1 MSTAT
6 QSVEHDDDKIPL
18 LERVPGRGSSA
29 AFPLGLVGVAAL
41 VAGCFLSWSY
51 VDDVLGDLSIN
62 FYPGAVQITMIVI
75 GLVALVFLLAHQGPL
90 HKLGNWLDSA
100 AALRLLGLGA
110 LAYMLLAIILIAY
123 QSGGL
128 INVNPGGWVSFV
140 GAVLLTASGL
150 MLVSRSHKDPLFAKT
165 SSWLEISTIIALMAL
180 VLFGSA
186 YALGVEDGGSFVL
199 LLLFVAAMAA
209 ALTKAGVFTW
219 ISLIAQKNRQVL
231 LLGAFSV
238 AFLFPFTQGGSDE
251 NMSIATQVLIFAA
264 TALGLNI
271 VVGLAGLLD
280 LGYIAFLGA
289 GAYVGAVLST
299 STFATV
305 GWKPPFFVVVLV
317 GALFSATLGL
327 IIGSPTLRVSGDYLA
342 IVTLAFGEI
351 FRLAMGNLDGSNGP
365 DLTNGPNGIP
375 AIPDLKFGSFDFGQ
389 PHEVLGITLGR
400 FANYYFLLLVIAAI
414 IITVFSRLNNSR
426 IGRGWVAIREDEKA
440 AEAMGVN
447 IFGLKLFAFAGGAF
461 LAGMAGT
468 VKAHHDVSVSPDQYV
483 FLESAF
489 LLAAIVL
496 GGHGHGSG
504 CPRWRHYPRAPPRE
518 APVRCRLPTS
528 HLRPAARPDDA
539 VPPRGAGGQPTAQAR
554 VPEDDEELAERIEE
568 LHLEEKRPRHDRH
581 RQFAHPSGRGRPSNH
596 PPGPRGDDALRRP
609 DGRQGRRHD
618 C

>member
-6 QSVEHDDDKIPL
+6 QVVEHDDEKVPL
-18 LERVPGRGSSA
+18 LERFPGRGSA
-29 AFPLGLVGVAAL
+29 AAWPVGLAGVVLL
-41 VAGCFLSWSY
+41 VAGTFLSWSY
-51 VDDVLGDLSIN
+51 TNDVLGDLSIN
-62 FYPGAVQITMIVI
+62 FYPGGVQICMIVL
-75 GLVALVFLLAHQGPL
+75 GLVALAFLLAYRGPL
-90 HKLGNWLDSA
+90 TRLGEWLDSA
-100 AALRLLGLGA
+100 TAVRFLGLGA
-110 LAYMLLAIILIAY
+110 LAYMTLTVVLIAY

-128 INVNPGGWVSFV
+128 INVNPGGWVSFL
-140 GAVLLTASGL
+140 GALLLAASGL
-150 MLVSRSHKDPLFAKT
+150 MLVPRSHKDPLFAKT
-165 SSWLEISTIIALMAL
+165 SSWLEISTIIAMMAL
-180 VLFGSA
+180 VLFGAA
-186 YALGVEDGGSFVL
+186 YALGVDDGGSFVL
-199 LLLFVAAMAA
+199 FLVFIGFTAF

-231 LLGAFSV
+231 MLGAFAV

-289 GAYVGAVLST
+289 GAYVGATLSN
-299 STFATV
+299 STFATI
-305 GWKPPFFVVVLV
+305 GWKPPFIVVVLL
-317 GALFSATLGL
+317 GAMFSATLGL

-351 FRLAMGNLDGSNGP
+351 FRLTMGNLDGSNGP

-375 AIPDLKFGSFDFGQ
+375 AIPDLKLGSFDFGQ
-389 PHEVLGITLGR
+389 PHDILGITLGR
-400 FANYYFLLLVIAAI
+400 FANYYFLLLLIAGI
-414 IITVFSRLNNSR
+414 IITIFSRLNNSR

-447 IFGLKLFAFAGGAF
+447 VFGLKLFAFAGGAF

-496 GGHGHGSG
+496 GGMGTVAGVLVG
-504 CPRWRHYPRAPPRE
+504 ATILKLLPEKLRFVADY
-518 APVRCRLPTS
+518 RL
-528 HLRPAARPDDA
+528 LIFGLLLVLMMRFRPEGIVASQR
-539 VPPRGAGGQPTAQAR
+539 RKLEFH
-554 VPEDDEELAERIEE
+554 EDDEELAQRIEE
-568 LHLEEKRPRHDRH
+568 VHLEE
-581 RQFAHPSGRGRPSNH
+581 QEAT
-596 PPGPRGDDALRRP
+596 A
-609 DGRQGRRHD
+609 
-618 C
+618 

>member
-6 QSVEHDDDKIPL
+6 QVVEHDDEKVPL
-18 LERVPGRGSSA
+18 LERFPGRGSA
-29 AFPLGLVGVAAL
+29 AAWPLGLAGVVLL
-41 VAGCFLSWSY
+41 VAGTFLSWSY
-51 VDDVLGDLSIN
+51 TNDVLGDLSIN
-62 FYPGAVQITMIVI
+62 FYPGGVQICMIVL
-75 GLVALVFLLAHQGPL
+75 GLVALAFLLAYRGPL
-90 HKLGNWLDSA
+90 TRLGDWLDSA
-100 AALRLLGLGA
+100 TAVRFLGLGA
-110 LAYMLLAIILIAY
+110 LAYMTLTVVLIAY

-128 INVNPGGWVSFV
+128 INVNPGGWVSFL
-140 GAVLLTASGL
+140 GALLLAASGL
-150 MLVSRSHKDPLFAKT
+150 MLVPRSHKDPLFAKT
-165 SSWLEISTIIALMAL
+165 SSWLEISTIIAMMAL
-180 VLFGSA
+180 VLFGAA
-186 YALGVEDGGSFVL
+186 YALGVDDGGSFVL
-199 LLLFVAAMAA
+199 FLVFIGFTAF

-231 LLGAFSV
+231 MLGAFAV

-289 GAYVGAVLST
+289 GAYVGATLSN
-299 STFATV
+299 STFATI
-305 GWKPPFFVVVLV
+305 GWKPPFIVVVLL
-317 GALFSATLGL
+317 GAMFSATLGL

-351 FRLAMGNLDGSNGP
+351 FRLTMGNLDGSNGP

-375 AIPDLKFGSFDFGQ
+375 AIPDLKLGSFDFGQ
-389 PHEVLGITLGR
+389 PHDILGITLGR
-400 FANYYFLLLVIAAI
+400 FANYYFLLLLIAGI
-414 IITVFSRLNNSR
+414 IITIFSRLNNSR

-447 IFGLKLFAFAGGAF
+447 VFGLKLFAFAGGAF

-496 GGHGHGSG
+496 GGMGTVAGVLVG
-504 CPRWRHYPRAPPRE
+504 ATILKLLPEKLRFVADY
-518 APVRCRLPTS
+518 RL
-528 HLRPAARPDDA
+528 LIFGLLLVLMMRFRPEGIVASQR
-539 VPPRGAGGQPTAQAR
+539 RKLEFH
-554 VPEDDEELAERIEE
+554 EDDEELAQRIEE
-568 LHLEEKRPRHDRH
+568 VHLEE
-581 RQFAHPSGRGRPSNH
+581 QEAT
-596 PPGPRGDDALRRP
+596 A
-609 DGRQGRRHD
+609 
-618 C
+618 